1 MNTQQLISENNRKRE
16 FLTKENKEY
25 YEDMLVYIRLS
36 FDKSDQETEE
46 VLNEMLDHVLLAQ
59 EEGRTAKDIFGSNP
73 KQYADEVIG
82 ELPRMVTKKQLQYF
96 VMGIFY
102 LLAAWVGMSGIIST
116 GAYYLFHVGELYEDH
131 YLVSQIL
138 ILLISIP
145 LAFLYLIL
153 TLQYIRWST
162 FKSINRVGE
171 FLLLW
176 LIGMLSFGVF
186 FLIYYFMPDIG
197 PNLQLPA
204 YIKIIIGV
212 ILFIFG
218 RILYKRI

>member
-176 LIGMLSFGVF
+176 LIGMLAFGVF